1 VNNRLTNK
9 IQYVIEIATPD
20 NKSLSTLIVYEN
32 NINEI
37 DLKKLLLNLVRN
49 SRSWNKDI
57 IRNLDGEKLK
67 HTSDTLMDWK
77 RKLEMKF
84 K

>member
-1 VNNRLTNK
+1 MNNRLTNK